1 LGDGRDHEDKT
12 RAHQRAAGT
21 KNTALFDIVNAATA
35 NGSLRAPRLRT
46 RRARAPLS
54 CPGRASVSERR
65 PGT

>member
-1 LGDGRDHEDKT
+1 MKRENPGAQMRRGNEEAT
-12 RAHQRAAGT
+12 
-21 KNTALFDIVNAATA
+21 LFDIVNMTTA

-46 RRARAPLS
+46 PARIPLS